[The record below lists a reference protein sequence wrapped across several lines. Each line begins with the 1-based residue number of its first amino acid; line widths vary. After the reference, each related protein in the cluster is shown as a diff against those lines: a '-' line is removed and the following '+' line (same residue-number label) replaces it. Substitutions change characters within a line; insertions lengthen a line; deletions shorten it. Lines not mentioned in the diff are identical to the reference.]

1 MRRPLYLAAGWLSFG
16 VGAVGIVLPLLPTVP
31 LWILAA
37 FCFSRSSPR
46 LERWLV
52 EHPRLGPHIQD
63 WRARGAIGA
72 NGKRAG
78 LAALA
83 ISSIL
88 GLLLLP
94 FPWSLIPLTCCVG
107 AAAFILSRPS

>member
-1 MRRPLYLAAGWLSFG
+1 MRRALYLTAGWLAFG
-16 VGAVGIVLPLLPTVP
+16 LGAIGIPLPGLPTVP

-52 EHPRLGPHIQD
+52 EHPRLGPHIHG
-63 WRARGAIGA
+63 WRQRGAISP

-78 LAALA
+78 LAALV
-83 ISSIL
+83 ISAVL
-88 GLLLLP
+88 GLLTLAL
-94 FPWSLIPLTCCVG
+94 PWSLIPAACCAG

>member
-16 VGAVGIVLPLLPTVP
+16 IGAIGIVLPLLPTIP
-31 LWILAA
+31 FWILAA

-52 EHPRLGPHIQD
+52 QHPRLGPHIQG
-63 WRARGAIGA
+63 WRERGAISTK
-72 NGKRAG
+72 GKHAG

-83 ISSIL
+83 VSSLI
-88 GLLLLP
+88 GLLTLP
-94 FPWSLIPLTCCVG
+94 LPWSLLPLTCCAG

>member
-1 MRRPLYLAAGWLSFG
+1 MRRPIYLAAGWTALG
-16 VGAVGIVLPLLPTVP
+16 IGAIGILLPLLPTVP

-37 FCFSRSSPR
+37 FFFSRSSPR

-52 EHPRLGPHIQD
+52 EHPRLGPHIKG
-63 WRARGAIGA
+63 WRQRGAISA

-83 ISSIL
+83 ISALI
-88 GLLLLP
+88 GLLTLDL
-94 FPWSLIPLTCCVG
+94 PWSLLPAACCAG

>member
-16 VGAVGIVLPLLPTVP
+16 VGAVGIALPLLPTVP

-52 EHPRLGPHIQD
+52 EHPRLGPHIRG
-63 WRARGAIGA
+63 WRSRGAIST

-88 GLLLLP
+88 GLLTLSL
-94 FPWSLIPLTCCVG
+94 PWSLLPLAFCG
-107 AAAFILSRPS
+107 AAAAFILSRPC

>member
-1 MRRPLYLAAGWLSFG
+1 MRRPLYLAAGWTAFG
-16 VGAVGIVLPLLPTVP
+16 FGAVGIFLPLLPTVP

-52 EHPRLGPHIQD
+52 EHPRLGPHIHG
-63 WRARGAIGA
+63 WRQRGAISVT
-72 NGKRAG
+72 GKRAG

-83 ISSIL
+83 ISTVL
-88 GLLLLP
+88 GFLTLSL
-94 FPWSLIPLTCCVG
+94 PWSLIPAACCAG